1 MIYLI
6 GALSGA
12 ISGVAMALIVPISL
26 KLDEKNMK
34 FSKFGLWEKRIY
46 VAVGFIVTTFLL
58 GPFLSYM
65 YSLRFASD
73 GTDALWNHAFSTTI
87 PALAIIG
94 ISIRAYKKYW
104 KYWKTYLLYILIFLF
119 GLGWFLPLLYN
130 WIIG

>member
-12 ISGVAMALIVPISL
+12 VSGIAMALIVPISL
-26 KLDEKNMK
+26 KLEEKNMK

-46 VAVGFIVTTFLL
+46 IAVGFIVITFLL

-65 YSLRFASD
+65 YSLRFARE
-73 GTDALWNHAFSTTI
+73 GTGALWNHAFVITI

-94 ISIRAYKKYW
+94 ISIRLYKNYW
-104 KYWKTYLLYILIFLF
+104 KSFLLYILIFLF

>member
-12 ISGVAMALIVPISL
+12 ISGLAVALIVPMLL
-26 KLDEKNMK
+26 KFDEKNMK
-34 FSKFGLWEKRIY
+34 FSKFGFWEKRIY
-46 VAVGFIVTTFLL
+46 AAVGFIVITFLL

-65 YSLRFASD
+65 YSLRFARE
-73 GTDALWNHAFSTTI
+73 GTGALWSHAFVITM
-87 PALAIIG
+87 PLLPIIG

-104 KYWKTYLLYILIFLF
+104 KTYFLYILIYLF

>member
-1 MIYLI
+1 
-6 GALSGA
+6 
-12 ISGVAMALIVPISL
+12 MAWILPILL

-46 VAVGFIVTTFLL
+46 AAVGFIVITFLF

-65 YSLRFASD
+65 YSLSFARE
-73 GTDALWNHAFSTTI
+73 GTDALWNHAFIITI
-87 PALAIIG
+87 PLLPIIG

-104 KYWKTYLLYILIFLF
+104 KPYLLYTLIYLF

>member
-1 MIYLI
+1 
-6 GALSGA
+6 
-12 ISGVAMALIVPISL
+12 VAWILPILL

-46 VAVGFIVTTFLL
+46 AAVGFIVITFLF

-65 YSLRFASD
+65 YSLSFARE
-73 GTDALWNHAFSTTI
+73 GTDALWNHAFIITI
-87 PALAIIG
+87 PLLPIIG

-104 KYWKTYLLYILIFLF
+104 KPYLLYILIYLF